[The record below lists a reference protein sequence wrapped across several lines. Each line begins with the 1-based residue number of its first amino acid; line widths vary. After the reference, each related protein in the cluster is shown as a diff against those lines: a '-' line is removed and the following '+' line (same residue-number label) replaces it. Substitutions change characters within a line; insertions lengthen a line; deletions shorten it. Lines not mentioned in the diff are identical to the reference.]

1 MSTNNSIIT
10 DYSSTDDAAVV
21 RLEDGKLILQTVD
34 FFTPIVDDPYTF
46 GQISA
51 ANSLSDI
58 YAMGGKPLFA
68 LNIVGFPIQELS
80 NDILSDIMQGGA
92 DKAAEAGIP
101 IVGGHSVD
109 DNEPKYGLVVT
120 GEAIDK
126 EIEREGMETLLSDKD
141 NRIHEM
147 EMEGAKASTRIKHLE
162 PKLEKTEEMYTRE
175 KARLGRVFE
184 VAEELD
190 EALQTAQVELTARDD
205 WYVQHMQLFENLNQA
220 IQTRYEMIDSAIEKS
235 AEFAK
240 KQETFKS
247 RMDEALDA
255 AEEAVAHAKE
265 MEEELP
271 EDSED

>member
-1 MSTNNSIIT
+1 MTNDEGGSITPENRIKQLEERLVEES
-10 DYSSTDDAAVV
+10 D
-21 RLEDGKLILQTVD
+21 RLEKLYVAYRK
-34 FFTPIVDDPYTF
+34 VE
-46 GQISA
+46 
-51 ANSLSDI
+51 
-58 YAMGGKPLFA
+58 
-68 LNIVGFPIQELS
+68 QELEEK
-80 NDILSDIMQGGA
+80 NAIIDVLE
-92 DKAAEAGIP
+92 K
-101 IVGGHSVD
+101 
-109 DNEPKYGLVVT
+109 
-120 GEAIDK
+120 EAI

-141 NRIHEM
+141 RRIHEM
-147 EMEGAKASTRIKHLE
+147 EMDGAKSSTRIKHLE

-240 KQETFKS
+240 KQDTFKS

-255 AEEAVAHAKE
+255 AEEAVAHAQE
-265 MEEELP
+265 MSEEIP
-271 EDSED
+271 EESED